1 MGKRPE
7 VVAGGEMGMGPW
19 RWLVTWGVP
28 GRPGWHSIV
37 VEAYDADDAMVLG
50 AEARPDLPRPR
61 TAFLA
66 RQEPVDGCGGPTWI

>member
-1 MGKRPE
+1 MGRLPDS
-7 VVAGGEMGMGPW
+7 VGGGEFGPGPW

-28 GRPGWHSIV
+28 GRPGWHSLV
-37 VEAYDADDAMVLG
+37 VMAFDVDEAMVLG

-66 RQEPVDGCGGPTWI
+66 RQEPLG